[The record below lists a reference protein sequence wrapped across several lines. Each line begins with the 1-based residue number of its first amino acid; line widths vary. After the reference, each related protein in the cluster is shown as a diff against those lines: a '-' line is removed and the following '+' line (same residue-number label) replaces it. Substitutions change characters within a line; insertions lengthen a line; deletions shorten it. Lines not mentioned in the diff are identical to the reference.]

1 MSVDLDEALAR
12 SAEGLEAAE
21 RSARALSSAVGVG
34 LRRALEDAVF
44 GARSLGEALQGVGR
58 GVARDALRAA
68 VAPAQGAITDGIGA
82 LVGRA
87 VGALGFAKGA
97 AFDGGAVRAFAK
109 GGIVGGPTYF
119 PMAGGATGLMGEA
132 GPEAIIP
139 LARGADGRLGV
150 RGAGGGG
157 TVNITMNVSTPD
169 ADGFRRSGP
178 QIAAELARMVERGR
192 RNL

>member
-1 MSVDLDEALAR
+1 MSADLDEALER
-12 SAEGLEAAE
+12 SADGLEAAE

-44 GARSLGEALQGVGR
+44 G
-58 GVARDALRAA
+58 ARDALRAA

-157 TVNITMNVSTPD
+157 TVNITLNVSTPD